1 MTTFSCAVN
10 RQNIGESTCTKGV
23 LENPDR
29 MMVCDENFTFTAAEA
44 NDVAFWTAAI
54 KDKSVT
60 LFPKIFNFEA
70 APTEA
75 AYEETSFGSRKAS
88 QGKYGF
94 RLMYAKNIEVYKN
107 LVSFD
112 GSLDRI
118 ILLDDLGKLMCT
130 LVGGEQPD
138 PVDNT
143 YAGLTPQMFSVE
155 NQTIADG
162 ETTKSPIFI
171 KFEDPVEWNS
181 NGFIFIQTFLSQV
194 KSLSDATLLEVT
206 PTPTATL
213 VTVTVTNNNDGSP
226 RRGLVV
232 ADWVFTGNTIDSLT
246 ELVAGQYALVGVA
259 MVTGPLD
266 LVPATSS
273 TQFVES
279 SGPITIT
286 IA

>member
-10 RQNIGESTCTKGV
+10 RLNIGESTCTKGV
-23 LENPDR
+23 LENPNR
-29 MMVCDENFTFTAAEA
+29 IMIADENFVFTSAQAD
-44 NDVAFWTAAI
+44 DVSFWTTAI
-54 KDKSVT
+54 KDKSVV
-60 LFPKIFNFEA
+60 LFPGIFNFEA

-94 RLMYAKNIEVYKN
+94 RLMYAENIEVYKN

-118 ILLDDLGKLMCT
+118 ILFDDQGKMMST
-130 LVGGEQPD
+130 LIGGVQD
-138 PVDNT
+138 PVTDNE
-143 YAGLTPQMFSVE
+143 YGGLTPQMFSVE

-171 KFEDPVEWNS
+171 KFEDPTEWNT

-194 KSLSDATLLEVT
+194 KSLS
-206 PTPTATL
+206 TATL
-213 VTVTVTNNNDGSP
+213 FELGTASATLITVTVTNNNDGSP
-226 RRGLVV
+226 RRALVKE
-232 ADWVFTGNTIDSLT
+232 DFSYTGGTISSLT
-246 ELVAGQYALVGVA
+246 ELPAGEYALVG
-259 MVTGPLD
+259 TGLTTGDLD
-266 LVPATSS
+266 LVVPTSS

-279 SGPITIT
+279 AGSISITVT
-286 IA
+286 